1 MNSPCEQYRELA
13 SKAREQAA
21 ASSLPQVKLRYL
33 RSAEHFDGLVTKLE
47 RVAEAKLRNEA
58 ARAEVAPPED
68 R

>member
-33 RSAEHFDGLVTKLE
+33 RSAEHFDGLVAKLE
-47 RVAEAKLRNEA
+47 RVAEAKVRNEA
-58 ARAEVAPPED
+58 ARAEDAPPED